1 MYQNHNKFIHFWHKK
16 IQIHHAILW
25 FFWKLNFWTQFEI
38 FWQCD
43 LIGAKS
49 NQFVSMCYLCCQNN
63 GNHSFTSHWY
73 NLERSFFYFRRN
85 SQCHVSLSSPFS
97 TLSTGIC
104 MYIVFEYHLNFERS
118 IHRCLK
124 FKSGMTIFA
133 VQMIA
138 VTLSWTVILTAKSPL
153 GFYRMCLTYR
163 MGHVL
168 NFFKV
173 LTHVCRYSKS
183 GKSRRYNTVYLL
195 ST

>member
-1 MYQNHNKFIHFWHKK
+1 MYQCVIYVAK
-16 IQIHHAILW
+16 I
-25 FFWKLNFWTQFEI
+25 TEI
-38 FWQCD
+38 IA
-43 LIGAKS
+43 LLRIGIIW
-49 NQFVSMCYLCCQNN
+49 N
-63 GNHSFTSHWY
+63 G
-73 NLERSFFYFRRN
+73 LFFYFRRN

-104 MYIVFEYHLNFERS
+104 MYIFEYHLNFERS

-168 NFFKV
+168 NFLKV
-173 LTHVCRYSKS
+173 LTRVCRYSKS
-183 GKSRRYNTVYLL
+183 KSINYLPNPALPPHTILKVKFL
-195 ST
+195 SKNSTLISRENCRFYLGEKLVKMFWFWTF